1 MKISELIQ
9 KLTEAQNAHGDLL
22 VTIGITDEEGEYA
35 DAVVG
40 DCVIVE
46 RCFTIETAD
55 ATFVR
60 EGQEGDRHDNL

>member
-1 MKISELIQ
+1 MTISELICRLQ
-9 KLTEAQNAHGDLL
+9 AAKCEHGDLL

-35 DAVVG
+35 DAMVG

-55 ATFVR
+55 ATCLR
-60 EGQEGDRHDNL
+60 EEQEGDHQ